1 MFGNGKLVGDAVLP
15 SIMVY
20 ALNPSLGAYIDP
32 TNSTAAVNLCA
43 RKLYTQLS
51 NKSGRTATY
60 GPQDVMTAILGMG
73 EVISMISY
81 IRRIFGIVFTYNQ
94 RNRDLPKHL
103 INAMGVNPDDLFS
116 NLAAYRVRYN
126 TVVNT
131 ANKIPVPANIAWF
144 SKCDALYQGVYKDTP
159 DDMAE
164 LYAFV
169 PGSTWQLDEAYEGG
183 SRLITIPWAA
193 APDGG
198 FVSRNLSVYITTL
211 QQMIDALL
219 TSSTLNIIYADII
232 NYSNNSNVPLLHL
245 AITDELYSVVPQYD
259 EEVLLHIHNMQVT
272 GVPSATSDNLED
284 AEVGLWTKLNDVV
297 PSASNNN
304 LCYMPIFELPG
315 TSGLEA
321 ESYPGINSICLVD
334 FPYGNPDLTQ
344 RIEATRFSA
353 RFSDQLIA
361 GPSGSTNKYLVPTAL
376 ADHYCTVA
384 RLFVDGNSWITST
397 ALKSIAGTSFG
408 VSSLCGMEKFRY
420 HHLQYRLAS
429 DYSTVKEVS
438 GELNYFTELDSE
450 WLSRLNSLCFQG
462 LFELR

>member
-1 MFGNGKLVGDAVLP
+1 MIY
-15 SIMVY
+15 S
-20 ALNPSLGAYIDP
+20 LNPSLGAYVDP

-43 RKLYTQLS
+43 RKLYSQLS
-51 NKSGRTATY
+51 NKSGRTVAY

-103 INAMGVNPDDLFS
+103 IYAMGVNPDDLFS

-169 PGSTWQLDEAYEGG
+169 PGTTWQLDETAEGG
-183 SRLITIPWAA
+183 SRLVTIPWALSA
-193 APDGG
+193 DGS
-198 FVSRNLSVYITTL
+198 FVARNLSVYITTL

-232 NYSNNSNVPLLHL
+232 NYSNNSKVPLLHL

-259 EEVLLHIHNMQVT
+259 EEVLLHIHNLQVIGT
-272 GVPSATSDNLED
+272 PAANSDNIED
-284 AEVGLWTKLNDVV
+284 AEIGLWTKLNDVV

-304 LCYMPIFELPG
+304 LCYMPIFEL
-315 TSGLEA
+315 SASSELEA
-321 ESYPGINSICLVD
+321 ESYPGISLVNLVD

-353 RFSDQLIA
+353 RFSDKLIA

-376 ADHYCTVA
+376 ADHYCTTA
-384 RLFVDGNSWITST
+384 RLFVDGAVWVAPAS
-397 ALKSIAGTSFG
+397 LKSICLSNVLGINT
-408 VSSLCGMEKFRY
+408 LCGLEKFRY
-420 HHLQYRLAS
+420 HHLQYRLAN
-429 DYSTVKEVS
+429 DYSTVREVS
-438 GELNYFTELDSE
+438 GELNYFTELDGE

>member
-1 MFGNGKLVGDAVLP
+1 
-15 SIMVY
+15 MVY
-20 ALNPSLGAYIDP
+20 SLNPSIGAYVDP

-43 RKLYTQLS
+43 RKLYAQLS
-51 NKSGRTATY
+51 NKSGRTVSY

-81 IRRIFGIVFTYNQ
+81 IRRIFGVVFTYNQ

-103 INAMGVNPDDLFS
+103 IYAMGVDPDDLFS

-126 TVVNT
+126 TVVNA
-131 ANKIPVPANIAWF
+131 ANKIPIPANIAWF
-144 SKCDALYQGVYKDTP
+144 SKCDAIYQGVYKDTP

-169 PGSTWQLDEAYEGG
+169 PGTTWQLDETYEGG
-183 SRLITIPWAA
+183 SRLVTIPWTVSSTG
-193 APDGG
+193 D
-198 FVSRNLSVYITTL
+198 FVARKLSVYITTL

-232 NYSNNSNVPLLHL
+232 NYSSNNNVPLLHL

-259 EEVLLHIHNMQVT
+259 EEVLLHIHNMQVIGMPAAGT
-272 GVPSATSDNLED
+272 DNLD
-284 AEVGLWTKLNDVV
+284 DSQVGLWTRLNDVV

-304 LCYMPIFELPG
+304 LSYMPIFELPG
-315 TSGLEA
+315 TSELEA
-321 ESYPGINSICLVD
+321 SSYPGIASVSLVD

-353 RFSDQLIA
+353 RFSDRLIA
-361 GPSGSTNKYLVPTAL
+361 GPAGSTNQYLVPTAL
-376 ADHYCTVA
+376 ADHYCTTA
-384 RLFVDGNSWITST
+384 RLFVDGIPWVYPSE
-397 ALKSIAGTSFG
+397 LKSIGIASNFSINT
-408 VSSLCGMEKFRY
+408 LCGIEKFRY
-420 HHLQYRLAS
+420 HHLQYRLAD
-429 DYSTVKEVS
+429 DYSIVRSVS
-438 GELNYFTELDSE
+438 GELNYFTELDGE